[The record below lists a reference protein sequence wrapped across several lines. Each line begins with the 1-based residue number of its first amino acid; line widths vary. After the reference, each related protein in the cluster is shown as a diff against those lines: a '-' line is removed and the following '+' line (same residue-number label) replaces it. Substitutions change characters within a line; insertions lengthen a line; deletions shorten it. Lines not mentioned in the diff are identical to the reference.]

1 MYDQDV
7 KQLPGVLVGEVVG
20 ADHQGLPLV
29 STEMHGARAAEV
41 VWMPDAPNWSKC
53 VGLRVVLGHLG
64 GDEQRPIVLGLL
76 DAPPLLD
83 ARPETKAK
91 TPDTLHVESKREL
104 VIECGKSKIAMR
116 ADGHIEIRGGH
127 LISRSSGPNKIKGGS
142 VHIN

>member
-1 MYDQDV
+1 MYSQDV
-7 KQLPGVLVGEVVG
+7 TQLPGVLVGEVVG
-20 ADHQGLPLV
+20 VDDQGLPLV
-29 STEMHGARAAEV
+29 STGEHGARAADV
-41 VWMPDAPNWSKC
+41 VWMPDAPNWAKC

-64 GDEQRPIVLGLL
+64 GDEQRPVVLGLL
-76 DAPPLLD
+76 DAPPKT
-83 ARPETKAK
+83 RAK

-116 ADGHIEIRGGH
+116 ADGRIEIRGGH